1 MRLAI
6 PDCIFEGCKRVPDLE
21 MIEEREPVAV
31 PNSIPAWRQPGE
43 VLCLEPCI
51 MVMGEEAAPQ
61 ETFPNGAVIAS
72 SGYAFSENVFQDDE
86 YRRLPDS
93 KVDWKKFLA
102 ESVTFGE
109 GAQTSVTGIPLP
121 IVSEAMNR
129 AFMNDNKCIGWH
141 VYQPAEPEKPYVL
154 RSENDEFVIVMM
166 TGRTK
171 PECPRP
177 VDKLPAWLTETPN
190 EAPPEDLS

>member
-21 MIEEREPVAV
+21 MMEERELVPV
-31 PNSIPAWRQPGE
+31 PNSVPAWRQPGE

-51 MVMGEEAAPQ
+51 MVMGEEAAPK
-61 ETFPNGAVIAS
+61 ETFPNGAVISS

-93 KVDWKKFLA
+93 KVDWRKFLA
-102 ESVTFGE
+102 ESVPSGE

-129 AFMNDNKCIGWH
+129 AFMNDEKCIGWH
-141 VYQPAEPEKPYVL
+141 VYQPADPEKPYVL
-154 RSENDEFVIVMM
+154 QSENAEFVIVMM

-171 PECPRP
+171 PKCPRP
-177 VDKLPAWLTETPN
+177 ADKLPAWLTETPN
-190 EAPPEDLS
+190 EALPEDLS